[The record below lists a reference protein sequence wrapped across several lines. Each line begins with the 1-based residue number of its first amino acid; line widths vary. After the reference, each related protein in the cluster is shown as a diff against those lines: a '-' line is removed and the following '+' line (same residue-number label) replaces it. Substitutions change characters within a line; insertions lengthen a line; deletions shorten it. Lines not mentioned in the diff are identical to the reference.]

1 MDLGITVNSYETA
14 CLIDSSATHDFIYAY
29 LLDTASLWPSVD
41 KPLEVVLANGKKVET
56 NQVCKIPIKFGQ
68 GVC

>member
-1 MDLGITVNSYETA
+1 MDLGITVNSYETT
-14 CLIDSSATHDFIYAY
+14 CLLDISATHNFICAY

-41 KPLEVVLANGKKVET
+41 EPLEVVLANGENVET